1 MKALQSQ
8 RVGGPETLVIADTP
22 DPSPSSGEVCIAVHA
37 CAINYPD
44 VLIIED
50 KYQFHPER
58 PFSPGVEIAG
68 VVETIAPDVTDFAP
82 GQRVMASLRWG
93 GLAQKAVASAA
104 KCSAIP
110 DSMPF
115 DDAAAFQVTY
125 GTAYHALVDRAA
137 LVSGETL
144 LVLGASGGVGIAA
157 IELGCALGAKVVAGV
172 SSPDKAKIATEHG
185 ASEVVLYPKAP
196 TDPKALAAQFKAACP
211 GGADVIFDPIGG
223 AYAEPALRSIAWGGR
238 HLVIGFA
245 AGIPAPPWNLAL
257 LKGCAI
263 VGVFWGAWL
272 ERFPERHRHNMA
284 ELVSLYL
291 RGAIR
296 PLVSERFS
304 LAKGGEAIRRLA
316 DRQAVGKLVVMINA
330 D

>member
-8 RVGGPETLVIADTP
+8 HAGGPEALVIADSP
-22 DPSPSSGEVCIAVHA
+22 DPIPSSGEVCIAVRA

-50 KYQFHPER
+50 KYQFRPER
-58 PFSPGVEIAG
+58 PFSPGVEISG
-68 VVETIAPDVTDFAP
+68 VVETIAPDVTNFVP
-82 GQRVMASLRWG
+82 GQRVMASLKWG

-104 KCSAIP
+104 KCSLIP

-137 LVSGETL
+137 LARGETL

-157 IELGCALGAKVVAGV
+157 IEVGRALGANVVAGV
-172 SSPDKAKIATEHG
+172 SSPDKAKIAAEHG
-185 ASEVVLYPKAP
+185 ASEVVIYPKTPA
-196 TDPKALAAQFKAACP
+196 DPKALAAQFKTACP
-211 GGADVIFDPIGG
+211 GGADVIFDPVGG

-245 AGIPAPPWNLAL
+245 AGIPGPPWNLAL

-284 ELVSLYL
+284 ELVALYL

-304 LAKGGEAIRRLA
+304 LAEGSAAIRRLA
-316 DRQAVGKLVVMINA
+316 DRQAVGKLVVMIDA
-330 D
+330 E